1 MVNVCAVSVN
11 CLKLLITRSLLM
23 ICGGP
28 IDGERKT
35 RTFLN
40 VWLNL
45 AFDFIFAESG
55 GHLVISCPGIVV
67 LGDI

>member
-1 MVNVCAVSVN
+1 
-11 CLKLLITRSLLM
+11 M